1 MKHESFKKHEYRKNP
16 FNLKTR
22 ILYYQAVRL
31 ESLLHNKKL
40 HINHGLR
47 AGATQG
53 TMQGLSKQRLSNNK
67 N

>member
-1 MKHESFKKHEYRKNP
+1 MKKKNP
-16 FNLKTR
+16 FNLKTK

-47 AGATQG
+47 AGATQR
-53 TMQGLSKQRLSNNK
+53 TPQGLSKQKLSNNK
-67 N
+67 D